1 MAALND
7 DRNNRNNE
15 DRCGKCGADID
26 PTRRV
31 DFTLKDGTR
40 VCDSCF
46 VKGTRSPTHARR
58 NAVQL
63 VGSTHCRLLT
73 WSAGREFTSDSYQG
87 SVLAIQICKF
97 LHSNSVRRCHLLRRR
112 P

>member
-1 MAALND
+1 MAEPNEHSTQ
-7 DRNNRNNE
+7 NE

-46 VKGTRSPTHARR
+46 VKGTRSPTHATEKPF
-58 NAVQL
+58 
-63 VGSTHCRLLT
+63 S
-73 WSAGREFTSDSYQG
+73 
-87 SVLAIQICKF
+87 
-97 LHSNSVRRCHLLRRR
+97 
-112 P
+112 